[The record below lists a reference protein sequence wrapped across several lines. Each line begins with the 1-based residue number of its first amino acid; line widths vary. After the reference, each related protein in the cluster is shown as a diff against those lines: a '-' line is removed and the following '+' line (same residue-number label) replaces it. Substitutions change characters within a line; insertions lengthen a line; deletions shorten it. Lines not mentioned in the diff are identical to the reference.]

1 MFKIVR
7 SRVYAETVQALINAK
22 SELDRVTKR
31 SIVRS
36 SEFKSISIK
45 NQELSEKNE
54 HLSARMSILR
64 QNVDELRK
72 QDARS
77 RSVIDELKTK
87 NKMLNRSL
95 EQQSNL
101 VSGHEAKIQ
110 RLENELKIA
119 KSLAAKVEVP
129 APVEEIPNTMKAVE
143 IQDVE
148 TVQKP
153 KRKYFRSGK
162 FKKQK

>member
-101 VSGHEAKIQ
+101 VAGHEAKTQ

-143 IQDVE
+143 IQDLE

>member
-64 QNVDELRK
+64 QNVDGLRK

-101 VSGHEAKIQ
+101 VAGHEAKTQ

-143 IQDVE
+143 IQDLE

>member
-31 SIVRS
+31 SIVRAS
-36 SEFKSISIK
+36 DFKSISIK

-64 QNVDELRK
+64 QNVYELRK

-101 VSGHEAKIQ
+101 VAGHEAKIQ